1 MTRAI
6 QRHREVYQDY
16 AREFR
21 RTKACF
27 PLVVSFARSK

>member
-21 RTKACF
+21 RTKVYSLLTMPF
-27 PLVVSFARSK
+27 TRSK